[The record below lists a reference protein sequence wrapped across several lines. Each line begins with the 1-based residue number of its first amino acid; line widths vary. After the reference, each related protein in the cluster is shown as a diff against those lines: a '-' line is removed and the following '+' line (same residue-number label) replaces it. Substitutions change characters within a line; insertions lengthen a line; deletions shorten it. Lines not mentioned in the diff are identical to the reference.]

1 MSVFSYTALDPEGN
15 ERTGTI
21 DAVNLDLAIVAI
33 QRRGL
38 VISNIEA
45 ADKPASKFGG
55 HLGFFDRIKNSDV
68 VILSRQITTLFEA
81 QVSALRAFQLLAA
94 EARTP
99 KLAEKLSAVANDI
112 QSGSTISTALSH
124 HPDVFSP
131 FYVNMV
137 RAGEE
142 AGKLDETFSF
152 LADYMD
158 RNYEITQKAKNA
170 LIYPAFV
177 MSTFIIVMVL
187 MMTLVVPHLAT
198 MLSDVGQSIP
208 TYTKV
213 VIAMSTFISRYI
225 LLIII
230 LVVFVAVFLVRYSRT
245 EAGGRALSKARMQVP
260 YIGTV
265 FQKLFLSR
273 LADNLSTMLRSGIQI
288 LRGIEITGT
297 VVGDPVYEDLLKV
310 VSLDVKGGLPVSEAF
325 RRHPEIPGI
334 VVAMIKIG
342 EETGNMGSILDTMA
356 KFYRRE
362 VNNSIDTLVGLI
374 EPFMIVMLAL
384 GVGVLLSSILIPIYN
399 IASGF

>member
-1 MSVFSYTALDPEGN
+1 MSVFSYTAVDAEGN
-15 ERTGTI
+15 ERAGTI
-21 DAVNLDLAIVAI
+21 DAVNLDVAIVAI

-38 VISNIEA
+38 VIFNIEA
-45 ADKPASKFGG
+45 ADKAATKLGG
-55 HLGFFDRIKNSDV
+55 RLEYFDRITNSDI

-81 QVSALRAFQLLAA
+81 QVSALRAFQLLAS

-99 KLAEKLSAVANDI
+99 KLGVKLSAIASDI
-112 QSGSTISTALSH
+112 QSGSTISSALAH
-124 HPDVFSP
+124 HGDVFTP

-152 LADYMD
+152 LADYLD
-158 RNYEITQKAKNA
+158 RNYEITLKARNS

-177 MSTFIIVMVL
+177 MSTFIIVMIL
-187 MMTLVVPHLAT
+187 MMTLVVPNLAG
-198 MLSDVGQSIP
+198 MLSEVGQDIP
-208 TYTKV
+208 VYTKV
-213 VIAMSTFISRYI
+213 VITMSTFVSHYI

-230 LVVFVAVFLVRYSRT
+230 LIIFLGIFLVRYSRT
-245 EAGGRALSKARMQVP
+245 EAGRMALARARMRVP
-260 YIGTV
+260 YIGDV
-265 FQKLFLSR
+265 YRKLFLSR

-297 VVGDPVYEDLLKV
+297 VVGDPVYEEVLKQ
-310 VSLDVKGGLPVSEAF
+310 VSSDVKGGMPVSEAF
-325 RRHPEIPGI
+325 RRHPEMPSI

-342 EETGNMGSILDTMA
+342 EETGNMGTILDTMA

-374 EPFMIVMLAL
+374 EPFMIVSLAV
-384 GVGVLLSSILIPIYN
+384 GVGVLLSAVLIPIYN
-399 IASGF
+399 LASGF

>member
-1 MSVFSYTALDPEGN
+1 MSVFTYTAMDAEGN
-15 ERTGTI
+15 ERAGTI
-21 DAVNLDLAIVAI
+21 DAVNLDLAIIAI

-38 VISNIEA
+38 VISNIES

-55 HLGFFDRIKNSDV
+55 RIAFFDRVKNSDI

-81 QVSALRAFQLLAA
+81 QVSALRAFQLLAS

-99 KLAEKLSAVANDI
+99 KLAEKLSAIASDI

-124 HPDVFSP
+124 HPDVFTP

-142 AGKLDETFSF
+142 SGKLDETFSF

-177 MSTFIIVMVL
+177 MSTFIIVMML
-187 MMTLVVPHLAT
+187 MMTLVVPNLAS
-198 MLSDVGQSIP
+198 MLADVGQSVPI
-208 TYTKV
+208 YTKV
-213 VIAMSTFISRYI
+213 VIAMSSFVSRYI

-230 LVVFVAVFLVRYSRT
+230 LLVFLVVFLVRYSQT
-245 EAGGRALSKARMQVP
+245 EAGERALSKARMQIP
-260 YIGTV
+260 YIGSV
-265 FQKLFLSR
+265 YQKLFLSR

-297 VVGDPVYEDLLKV
+297 VVGDHVYEDILKA
-310 VSLDVKGGLPVSEAF
+310 VSSDVKGGMPVSEAF

-362 VNNSIDTLVGLI
+362 VNSSIDTLVSLI
-374 EPFMIVMLAL
+374 EPFMIVMLAV
-384 GVGVLLSSILIPIYN
+384 GVGVLLSAVLIPIYN
-399 IASGF
+399 IASSF

>member
-1 MSVFSYTALDPEGN
+1 MSVFTYTAIDTEGN

-38 VISNIEA
+38 VISNIES
-45 ADKPASKFGG
+45 ADKSKLKFGARIE
-55 HLGFFDRIKNSDV
+55 FFDRIKNSDV

-81 QVSALRAFQLLAA
+81 QVSALRAFQLLAS

-112 QSGSTISTALSH
+112 QSGGTISAALSH
-124 HPDVFSP
+124 HPDVFTP

-142 AGKLDETFSF
+142 AGKLDETFAF
-152 LADYMD
+152 LADYLD
-158 RNYEITQKAKNA
+158 RNYEITQKARNA

-177 MSTFIIVMVL
+177 MSTFVIVMIL
-187 MMTLVVPHLAT
+187 MMTLVVPHLAS
-198 MLSDVGQSIP
+198 MLADVGQNIPVYTSI
-208 TYTKV
+208 
-213 VIAMSTFISRYI
+213 VIAMSTFVSKYI
-225 LLIII
+225 LLILI
-230 LVVFVAVFLVRYSRT
+230 LLAFLAVFLVRYSHT
-245 EAGGRALSKARMQVP
+245 EAGSKALSKARMQIP
-260 YIGTV
+260 YIGAV
-265 FQKLFLSR
+265 YQKLFLSR
-273 LADNLSTMLRSGIQI
+273 LADNLATMLKSGVQI

-297 VVGDPVYEDLLKV
+297 VVGDPVYEDVLKM
-310 VSLDVKGGLPVSEAF
+310 VSTDVRGGMPVSEAF

-362 VNNSIDTLVGLI
+362 VSTSIDTLVGLI
-374 EPFMIVMLAL
+374 EPFMIVMLAV
-384 GVGVLLSSILIPIYN
+384 GVGVLLSAVLIPIYN